1 MEKIDYKKELK
12 DLYKHSAN
20 KVGIVEVPQMNFL
33 IIDGEGDP
41 NTSRSFQDAIEQVGA
56 KNDPRSLPLV
66 TFELFAEGKALQI
79 MHIGPFSEEGP
90 TVKKVYTFIDD
101 SGCKRTGKH
110 YEIYLSDILSSAP
123 KKLRMIL
130 S

>member
-1 MEKIDYKKELK
+1 MEKIDYKKELEH
-12 DLYKHSAN
+12 LYKHSAN

-41 NTSRSFQDAIEQVGA
+41 NASRSFQDAIEQVGS

-110 YEIYLSDILSSAP
+110 HEIYLSDILRSAP

>member
-1 MEKIDYKKELK
+1 MEKIDYKKELEH
-12 DLYKHSAN
+12 LYKHSAN

-33 IIDGEGDP
+33 MIDGEGDP
-41 NTSRSFQDAIEQVGA
+41 NTSRSFQDAIEQVGS

-79 MHIGPFSEEGP
+79 MYIGPFSEEGP

-110 YEIYLSDILSSAP
+110 HEIYLSDILRSAP

>member
-1 MEKIDYKKELK
+1 MEKIDYKKELEH
-12 DLYKHSAN
+12 LYKHSAN
-20 KVGIVEVPQMNFL
+20 KVGIVEVQQMNFL
-33 IIDGEGDP
+33 MIDGEGDP
-41 NTSRSFQDAIEQVGA
+41 NTSRSFQDAIEQVGS

-90 TVKKVYTFIDD
+90 TVKKVYTFIYY

-110 YEIYLSDILSSAP
+110 HEIYLSDILRSAP

>member
-1 MEKIDYKKELK
+1 MEKIDYKKELEH
-12 DLYKHSAN
+12 LYKHSAN
-20 KVGIVEVPQMNFL
+20 KVEIVEVPQMNFL
-33 IIDGEGDP
+33 MIDGEGDP
-41 NTSRSFQDAIEQVGA
+41 NTSRSFQDAIEQVGS

-110 YEIYLSDILSSAP
+110 HEIYLSDIFRSAP

>member
-1 MEKIDYKKELK
+1 MEKIDYKKELEH
-12 DLYKHSAN
+12 LYKHSAN

-33 IIDGEGDP
+33 MIDGEGDP
-41 NTSRSFQDAIEQVGA
+41 NTSRSLQDAIEQVGS

-110 YEIYLSDILSSAP
+110 HEIYLSDILRSAP
-123 KKLRMIL
+123 KKLRIIL